1 MQQKRGL
8 GRGIESLIPPP
19 VAEETTS
26 KEGTYRTVPIDSV
39 HPNRLQP
46 RTVFDEEKLKEL
58 ADSIREQGVIHPL
71 AVTQTSE
78 GRFELITGERRL
90 RASKIAGLEEVPVIV
105 RKADDEGLLALSI
118 VENIQREDLNPI
130 EEARAFQELMEQFNH
145 SQEDIAKKLGRSRT
159 AVTNTLRLLQ
169 LPRVVQED
177 VACGRYSAGHARTIL
192 AVDGL
197 HEQLKL
203 RERIIRE
210 MPTVRDV
217 EKMVQKAKSGAK
229 RGGRRRAKL
238 GPQATELLENMK
250 QALGTKVS
258 IQPKGNGGKLIIEY
272 YSARDLDRIYKR
284 ITG

>member
-19 VAEETTS
+19 VVKEATS

-71 AVTQTSE
+71 AVTQPSE
-78 GRFELITGERRL
+78 GRYELITGERRL

-130 EEARAFQELMEQFNH
+130 EEARAFQELMDQFNH

-229 RGGRRRAKL
+229 RGGRRRIKL
-238 GPQATELLENMK
+238 DPQATELLENMK

-258 IQPKGNGGKLIIEY
+258 IQPKGSGGKLVIEY